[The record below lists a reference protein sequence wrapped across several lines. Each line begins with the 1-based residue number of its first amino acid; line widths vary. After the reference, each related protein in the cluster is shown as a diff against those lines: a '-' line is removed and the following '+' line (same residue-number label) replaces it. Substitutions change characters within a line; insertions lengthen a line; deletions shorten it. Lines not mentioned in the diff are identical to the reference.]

1 MVVMAYTILR
11 TQKLKHAVAVRRS
24 MAHALRTQDTPNA
37 DPIRTPDN
45 SASVGSVDA
54 ALVKFNERLATQP
67 KLRSNAVLA
76 VEYLVTASPEDLNG
90 KTRQQQDNYFA
101 DALQWL
107 QTKHGKEN
115 VVAWGIHR
123 DETTPHLYAVVVP
136 IDDNGKLN
144 CRHFFG
150 GAKALN
156 EMQTN
161 FAQKVGQQH
170 GLQRG
175 IEGSKAKHTSIQ
187 SYYTRVNEAIP
198 KAPSVDV
205 PEPSWKDKVNPTE
218 YGQRVAQSV
227 LDQLRPTWN
236 VLQAK
241 AGEMEAAQVRAKAAE
256 DAARLAQDT
265 AKRERE
271 RADGLSATAYK
282 QALMLELFTPGEMQA
297 AVERR
302 RQQDA
307 EKARQAEI
315 AKQEAIEA
323 ARHDAMAAEMERR
336 LNAIKKPSE
345 RLYGAANVYQEVAQ
359 NVLRDAGEDASNVNW
374 AQLTLLAAAKAIREH
389 GQKPEEVA
397 EMLLK
402 RSPWLADPANHHRLE
417 SWMERN
423 ADSLKAEY
431 KAARA
436 MRDSGYSNER

>member
-1 MVVMAYTILR
+1 MAYAILR

-37 DPIRTPDN
+37 DPSRTPDN
-45 SASVGSVDA
+45 WASVGSVDE
-54 ALVKFNERLATQP
+54 ALAKFNERLATQP

-90 KTRQQQDNYFA
+90 KTRQQQDAYFL
-101 DALQWL
+101 DALKWL
-107 QTKHGKEN
+107 EAKHGKEN
-115 VVAWGIHR
+115 IVAAGVHR

-136 IDDNGKLN
+136 IDDKGKLN
-144 CRHFFG
+144 CRHFLG

-156 EMQTN
+156 EMQTD
-161 FAQKVGQQH
+161 FAKNVGQQH

-187 SYYTRVNEAIP
+187 AYYARVNEVIP
-198 KAPSVDV
+198 KAPSVEV
-205 PEPSWKDKVNPTE
+205 PEPSLKDRVNPSE

-236 VLQAK
+236 SIQAK

-256 DAARLAQDT
+256 DAARQAQDT
-265 AKRERE
+265 ARREKE
-271 RADGLSATAYK
+271 RADSLSATAHK
-282 QALMLELFTPGEMQA
+282 QAFMLELFTTSELQA
-297 AVERR
+297 AGERR

-315 AKQEAIEA
+315 AQQQAAEA
-323 ARHDAMAAEMERR
+323 ARRAEMDAEAERR
-336 LNAIKKPSE
+336 VEAIRKPTE
-345 RLYGAANVYQEVAQ
+345 RLYGTANTYQEAAKSA
-359 NVLRDAGEDASNVNW
+359 LLDAGGDASQVNW
-374 AQLTLLAAAKAIREH
+374 PNVDGYAAAKAIRDH

-397 EMLLK
+397 KVLLE

-417 SWMERN
+417 NWIERN
-423 ADSLKAEY
+423 AATLQEEY
-431 KAARA
+431 KVARA
-436 MRDSGYSNER
+436 ARDSGYSKEH